1 MGNHRD
7 EVERDEAD
15 VKIGDHVRRRG
26 LLAEMFGDEEGTVVD
41 VRHGEGTEAYE
52 VKFGTRHVVYSSQQ
66 IILC

>member
-1 MGNHRD
+1 MDHFREEG
-7 EVERDEAD
+7 D

-41 VRHGEGTEAYE
+41 VRHSGNMDSFE
-52 VKFGTRHVVYSSQQ
+52 VQFGSRHVTYTAQQ

>member
-1 MGNHRD
+1 MGNHGD
-7 EVERDEAD
+7 EVD

-26 LLAEMFGDEEGTVVD
+26 LLAELFGDEEGTVVD
-41 VRHGEGTEAYE
+41 VRYGEGTEVVE